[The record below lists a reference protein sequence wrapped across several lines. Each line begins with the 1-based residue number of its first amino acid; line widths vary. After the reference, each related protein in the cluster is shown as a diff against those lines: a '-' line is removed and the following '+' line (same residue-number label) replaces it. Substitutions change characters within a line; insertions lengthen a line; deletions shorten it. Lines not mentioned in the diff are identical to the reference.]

1 MEKIATQNMLG
12 FLSMSKSWGRYS
24 INVLVRQYYT
34 LFPTK
39 SINEARFKGTVA

>member
-1 MEKIATQNMLG
+1 MEKIATTKYAIG

-24 INVLVRQYYT
+24 KNVLVRQYYT

-39 SINEARFKGTVA
+39 SINEAILSL